1 MYKEIGFS
9 ECDIMDGFF
18 DSLKEDYPGFESWF
32 EGKSR
37 SGATAFVSKD
47 EDGKVEAFVYV
58 KDEECE
64 AVGNLPAEPRMKIGT
79 IKISPGS
86 EGTRLGE
93 GGIGLALWKWQR
105 SPLDQIYLTVFPKQ
119 EKLIGLI
126 ERYGF
131 VWKGDKGGER
141 VYLKDKRELDYSD
154 NDIPWLKSFPYLDPD
169 FKRGVYIPIYA
180 GFHDNMF
187 AYSELSNTEQ
197 KTDPLPVANGV
208 MKVYIATP
216 YEHIDYRP
224 KDVALVYRVAESET
238 NKTYLSAVT
247 SFCTV
252 TGVEWFKKDGIVLG
266 GKTFED
272 FVDSVGNKTVYGDD
286 ELSKSFKKRNVC
298 TITLLYNGY
307 FGEGRNVNHKWL
319 ESKGFFKDHP
329 YKIILNPDQVRSI
342 LKEGGIDEGFAFIHK
357 SRACR
362 EHSQRDQEIRVQED
376 QMQVSCSALDHLL
389 HCAGEDGRRR
399 GAHHP
404 CDRGNS

>member
-64 AVGNLPAEPRMKIGT
+64 AVGNLLAEPRMKIGT

-154 NDIPWLKSFPYLDPD
+154 SDIPWLKSFPYLDPD
-169 FKRGVYIPIYA
+169 FKRGVYISIYA

-197 KTDPLPVANGV
+197 RTDPLPVANGV

-216 YEHIDYRP
+216 KQRIVCDHSIAIHYAYSLRRPVPVRARDNTTVLAKDLANGGPLLLSDGLEHASFMKPSQPMESCGYVR
-224 KDVALVYRVAESET
+224 SET
-238 NKTYLSAVT
+238 VVVVQPVDLR
-247 SFCTV
+247 
-252 TGVEWFKKDGIVLG
+252 GVF
-266 GKTFED
+266 
-272 FVDSVGNKTVYGDD
+272 
-286 ELSKSFKKRNVC
+286 
-298 TITLLYNGY
+298 
-307 FGEGRNVNHKWL
+307 
-319 ESKGFFKDHP
+319 P
-329 YKIILNPDQVRSI
+329 YY
-342 LKEGGIDEGFAFIHK
+342 
-357 SRACR
+357 
-362 EHSQRDQEIRVQED
+362 
-376 QMQVSCSALDHLL
+376 LL
-389 HCAGEDGRRR
+389 HRPIHQVVPGARLLAPSTVRYSLADDIRRDAERDASRPATSCLAGEFGYLVSEKPDTLMGEVRHM
-399 GAHHP
+399 GLCGTQFQVEAFLEP
-404 CDRGNS
+404 TIL

>member
-32 EGKSR
+32 ESKSR
-37 SGATAFVSKD
+37 SGATAFVSKN
-47 EDGKVEAFVYV
+47 EDGKIEAFVYV

-64 AVGNLPAEPRMKIGT
+64 AVGNLPAESRMKIGT

-131 VWKGDKGGER
+131 VWKADKGGER

-154 NDIPWLKSFPYLDPD
+154 SDIPWLKSFPYLDPD

-180 GFHDNMF
+180 VFHDNMF

-197 KTDPLPVANGV
+197 KADPLPVANGV

-216 YEHIDYRP
+216 NEHIDYRP
-224 KDVALVYRVAESET
+224 KDVALVYRISESET

-252 TGVEWFKKDGIVLG
+252 TGVEWFKKGGIVLD

-272 FVDSVGNKTVYGDD
+272 FADSVGNKTVYGDD
-286 ELSKSFKKRNVC
+286 ELNRSFNERNVC

-307 FGEGRNVNHKWL
+307 FGKGRNVNHKWL
-319 ESKGFFKDHP
+319 KSKGFFEGHP
-329 YKIILNPDQVRSI
+329 YEIVLNPDQVRSI

-362 EHSQRDQEIRVQED
+362 EHSQ
-376 QMQVSCSALDHLL
+376 
-389 HCAGEDGRRR
+389 
-399 GAHHP
+399 
-404 CDRGNS
+404 